1 MAPRNRNEI
10 ESKASELTWEFN
22 HLRIST
28 SGLIILAG
36 LSFSLGTAQS
46 YFSAFLVKELQYS
59 LMLMNI
65 FTELS
70 R

>member
-1 MAPRNRNEI
+1 MAPRNRNEMD
-10 ESKASELTWEFN
+10 SKASELTWEFN

-36 LSFSLGTAQS
+36 VLSLRTAPS
-46 YFSAFLVKELQYS
+46 YFSTFLVKELQYT
-59 LMLMNI
+59 LMLRNTFI
-65 FTELS
+65 ELS

>member
-36 LSFSLGTAQS
+36 LSLSLGTAQS
-46 YFSAFLVKELQYS
+46 YFSAFLVKELQDS

>member
-10 ESKASELTWEFN
+10 DSKASELNWEFN

-36 LSFSLGTAQS
+36 VLSPGTAPS
-46 YFSAFLVKELQYS
+46 YFSTFLVKELQYS
-59 LMLMNI
+59 LMLMDTLI
-65 FTELS
+65 ELS

>member
-36 LSFSLGTAQS
+36 ALFLSGNC
-46 YFSAFLVKELQYS
+46 AFL
-59 LMLMNI
+59 
-65 FTELS
+65 F
-70 R
+70 

>member
-36 LSFSLGTAQS
+36 SLSLGTAPS
-46 YFSAFLVKELQYS
+46 YFSAFLVKELQYP
-59 LMLMNI
+59 
-65 FTELS
+65 
-70 R
+70 

>member
-1 MAPRNRNEI
+1 MAPRDRNEM

-22 HLRIST
+22 YLRIST

-36 LSFSLGTAQS
+36 LLSLGTAPS
-46 YFSAFLVKELQYS
+46 YLSTFLVKELYYS
-59 LMLMNI
+59 LMFMIN
-65 FTELS
+65 FELS